1 MFGNAPKRPLSPFIF
16 YSQDA
21 RRIIKKENPSLHSK
35 QIMKQVQKN
44 WRAMSEEEKDY
55 YKEQSRINRTEYDER
70 KKVFDEIKLHD
81 PESNRL
87 NVIEGI

>member
-1 MFGNAPKRPLSPFIF
+1 MSPFIF

-44 WRAMSEEEKDY
+44 WRAMSEEQKEY
-55 YKEQSRINRTEYDER
+55 YKEQSRINRTDYDE
-70 KKVFDEIKLHD
+70 KKKQFDEIKMTD
-81 PESNRL
+81 PEANKL